1 MNPTQ
6 SKLNPVKIPLQDILL
21 ANGYEIDRE
30 KSSSRN
36 PVLKSNAG
44 HKVIISLMSNGDYL
58 YFNPNDNNDKGNIY
72 SLCKNHGL
80 DINEMLETYLQ
91 MPLEK
96 KFAIKSQDSR
106 DNIKAI
112 MDKYNELPNYDN
124 NADIYF
130 KKRSID
136 SNIVNTYAKNI
147 KVDSYN
153 NVYFPQ
159 YTLVKDRNNIFVRG
173 WTMKFAT
180 PLYKDKNGKLYDKP
194 IKSITKGEKG
204 LEILMPK
211 DTKNIKSVIL
221 AESSIDSL
229 SFLEISKIAD
239 EKLRDA
245 FQYKLDNAIIIATGG
260 TSNIE
265 KTMETIEFIHNKLN
279 IKEYHL
285 AFDNDSAG
293 IKMKNEYSKA
303 LSAKY
308 DEFGKESIVKIHTPY
323 AKDFNDDLKIVKILN
338 IKDSCPLWA
347 NKDRFKETIYKA
359 TDELIDNYYKSK
371 QGSNSGYIL
380 KKIQKLD
387 KLLPQGIDS
396 KLKKFFNEKMPKYK
410 DKRIKPLE
418 MGI

>member
-1 MNPTQ
+1 
-6 SKLNPVKIPLQDILL
+6 
-21 ANGYEIDRE
+21 
-30 KSSSRN
+30 
-36 PVLKSNAG
+36 
-44 HKVIISLMSNGDYL
+44 MSNGDYL

-371 QGSNSGYIL
+371 QGSNSGYML

>member
-1 MNPTQ
+1 MIE
-6 SKLNPVKIPLQDILL
+6 S
-21 ANGYEIDRE
+21 
-30 KSSSRN
+30 
-36 PVLKSNAG
+36 
-44 HKVIISLMSNGDYL
+44 
-58 YFNPNDNNDKGNIY
+58 
-72 SLCKNHGL
+72 
-80 DINEMLETYLQ
+80 YLQ

-112 MDKYNELPNYDN
+112 MDKYNELPNYDS

-180 PLYKDKNGKLYDKP
+180 PLYKDKDGKLYDKP

-239 EKLRDA
+239 EKLQDA

-308 DEFGKESIVKIHTPY
+308 DEFGKESIVKIYTPY

-359 TDELIDNYYKSK
+359 TDELIDQYYKSK
-371 QGSNSGYIL
+371 QGSNSGYML

-418 MGI
+418 LGM

>member
-1 MNPTQ
+1 
-6 SKLNPVKIPLQDILL
+6 
-21 ANGYEIDRE
+21 
-30 KSSSRN
+30 
-36 PVLKSNAG
+36 
-44 HKVIISLMSNGDYL
+44 
-58 YFNPNDNNDKGNIY
+58 
-72 SLCKNHGL
+72 
-80 DINEMLETYLQ
+80 
-91 MPLEK
+91 
-96 KFAIKSQDSR
+96 
-106 DNIKAI
+106 
-112 MDKYNELPNYDN
+112 
-124 NADIYF
+124 
-130 KKRSID
+130 
-136 SNIVNTYAKNI
+136 
-147 KVDSYN
+147 
-153 NVYFPQ
+153 
-159 YTLVKDRNNIFVRG
+159 
-173 WTMKFAT
+173 
-180 PLYKDKNGKLYDKP
+180 
-194 IKSITKGEKG
+194 
-204 LEILMPK
+204 MPK

-239 EKLRDA
+239 EKLQDA
-245 FQYKLDNAIIIATGG
+245 FQYKLDNAIIIATSG

-323 AKDFNDDLKIVKILN
+323 AKDFNDDLKIVKILK

-359 TDELIDNYYKSK
+359 TDELIDQYYKSK
-371 QGSNSGYIL
+371 QGSNSGYML

-418 MGI
+418 MGM

>member
-1 MNPTQ
+1 MKTAE
-6 SKLNPVKIPLQDILL
+6 LNPVKIPLQDILL

-36 PVLKSNAG
+36 PVLKSNGG
-44 HKVIISLMSNGDYL
+44 HKVIISLMPSGDYL
-58 YFNPNDNNDKGNIY
+58 YFNPNDDRDKGNIY
-72 SLCKNHGL
+72 TLAKNHGL
-80 DINEMLETYLQ
+80 DINEMIESYLQ

-106 DNIKAI
+106 DNVKAI

-159 YTLVKDRNNIFVRG
+159 YTLVKDKNNIFVRG

-180 PLYKDKNGKLYDKP
+180 PLYKDKDGKLYDKP

-239 EKLRDA
+239 EKLQYA
-245 FQYKLDNAIIIATGG
+245 FQYKLDNAIIIATSG

-285 AFDNDSAG
+285 AFDNDEAG
-293 IKMKNEYSKA
+293 NKFRESYKEALLNKNYAVINHSPYS
-303 LSAKY
+303 
-308 DEFGKESIVKIHTPY
+308 
-323 AKDFNDDLKIVKILN
+323 KDFNDDLKIFKIL
-338 IKDSCPLWA
+338 
-347 NKDRFKETIYKA
+347 
-359 TDELIDNYYKSK
+359 
-371 QGSNSGYIL
+371 
-380 KKIQKLD
+380 KLD
-387 KLLPQGIDS
+387 MNTYDAKKLSFKQSGKGII
-396 KLKKFFNEKMPKYK
+396 KRKY
-410 DKRIKPLE
+410 L
-418 MGI
+418 